1 MRIREDGV
9 GGVFI
14 ENLSEHVVRNTD
26 KILALLKEGTRLR
39 TTAATKMNKVSFSSD
54 SPNMAVYHKQHFF
67 TVIF

>member
-39 TTAATKMNKVSFSSD
+39 TTAATKMNKVSISSD
-54 SPNMAVYHKQHFF
+54 LPNTAVYHKQYFSL
-67 TVIF
+67 

>member
-26 KILALLKEGTRLR
+26 KILALLIEGTRLR
-39 TTAATKMNKVSFSSD
+39 TTAATKMNKVSISSD
-54 SPNMAVYHKQHFF
+54 LPNMAVYHKQYFSL
-67 TVIF
+67 